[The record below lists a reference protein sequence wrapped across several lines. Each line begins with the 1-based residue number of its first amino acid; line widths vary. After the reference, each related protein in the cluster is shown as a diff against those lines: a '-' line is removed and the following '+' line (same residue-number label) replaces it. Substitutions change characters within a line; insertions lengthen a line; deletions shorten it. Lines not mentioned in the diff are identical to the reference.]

1 MIDYIKKS
9 VTPAILAAVIMFG
22 GTVKTE
28 YDRIM
33 REVNATKQRVD
44 ELLHQS
50 KEMVSKVNQMID
62 TIRIRFSE
70 DSQNEN

>member
-1 MIDYIKKS
+1 MIDYLKKS
-9 VTPAILAAVIMFG
+9 VTPALLAIVVMFG
-22 GTVKTE
+22 GKVKTE

-33 REVNATKQRVD
+33 HEINATKQRVD
-44 ELLHQS
+44 DLLQQS

-70 DSQNEN
+70 EQNEN